1 MKYLLL
7 FLSVLTY
14 AQDQKFVTLDEET
27 YEFVEEV
34 NYSLYSN
41 KKVVFTGISSKGAAT
56 TLPNAIVFDS
66 ISFNKFNY
74 KNKGFKKEDLK
85 AVVLLTKSVFE
96 LDEVVVVGAKR
107 KEFILGEKN
116 RIINKRAVSLSA
128 TPHAGLFFKNF
139 EFKDK
144 TLDKFIFYVNKVRH
158 KTTYKIKFYSAEE
171 ITDSPGFIRLK
182 LHEVLFESPVL
193 ALNKG
198 IKNKVEVDFRNYTIN
213 LANKDVFV
221 TLELQAYYDENN
233 NAMQPEMDDRTKFKV
248 QLSSKQNFYQSLSG
262 KNIKQSTES
271 IYNINSWIN
280 YDFAF
285 AFFMP
290 TPKFNL
296 VAPAFLFKM
305 IPSKKGEE

>member
-14 AQDQKFVTLDEET
+14 AQDQKFATLDEET

-41 KKVVFTGISSKGAAT
+41 KKVVFTGISTKGAAT
-56 TLPNAIVFDS
+56 ALPNSIVFDS

-128 TPHAGLFFKNF
+128 TPHAGLFFKNY

-233 NAMQPEMDDRTKFKV
+233 NTLQPEMDDRTKFKV
-248 QLSSKQNFYQSLSG
+248 QLSNKQNFYQGVSS
-262 KNIKQSTES
+262 KSTKQSAQP
-271 IYNINSWIN
+271 IYNINSWVN

-285 AFFMP
+285 HFFKP
-290 TPKFNL
+290 CPKSNL

-305 IPSKKGEE
+305 IPSE

>member
-1 MKYLLL
+1 
-7 FLSVLTY
+7 
-14 AQDQKFVTLDEET
+14 LDEET

-41 KKVVFTGISSKGAAT
+41 KKVVFTGISTKGAAT
-56 TLPNAIVFDS
+56 TLPNSVVFDS

-85 AVVLLTKSVFE
+85 EGILLSKVVFE

-107 KEFILGEKN
+107 KEIILGEKN
-116 RIINKRAVSLSA
+116 RIINKRAVSLAA
-128 TPHAGLFFKNF
+128 TPHEGLFFKNF

-144 TLDKFIFYVNKVRH
+144 TIDKFIFYVNKVRY

-171 ITDSPGFIRLK
+171 ITDSPGHIRLK

-198 IKNKVEVDFRNYTIN
+198 IKNKVEVDFRNYTLN

-233 NAMQPEMDDRTKFKV
+233 NTIQPEMDDRTKLKF
-248 QLSSKQNFYQSLSG
+248 QLSNKQNFYQVLYFS
-262 KNIKQSTES
+262 NTNRES
-271 IYNINSWIN
+271 IEMYNINSSIN

-285 AFFMP
+285 ALFKP
-290 TPKFNL
+290 CPKRNL
-296 VAPAFLFKM
+296 IAPVILFKM